1 MFKVVDSA
9 VPIACWSCSIGH
21 NDSTL
26 FCPHCSKIQPP
37 PGGDYFSVFG
47 LHPKLNLD
55 LPALEHEFHRLSRKL
70 HPDRFARSEENEK
83 QWSLA
88 DTALLND
95 AYRTLK
101 DPLRRTEYLLKLE
114 GAEIGEEHIGKERKD
129 TSRAPADLLEEVF
142 ELNMQLEEMRA
153 ARTAG
158 ATDSA
163 LHSSDEDLSLHP
175 SEQRSLIGDPEPL
188 GTSELQVSLE
198 QAKRKFDVLLEAVDE
213 DLRDAWQAWDSGDAA
228 TRLSSQKR
236 MVALLDR
243 RRYISNLVRDVNE
256 VLGA

>member
-1 MFKVVDSA
+1 MLKVIDSA
-9 VPIACWSCSIGH
+9 VPVACWSCSIGH

-47 LHPKLNLD
+47 LEPRLNLD
-55 LPALEHEFHRLSRKL
+55 LSALEHEFHRLSRKL
-70 HPDRFARSEENEK
+70 HPDRFARALENEK

-101 DPLRRTEYLLKLE
+101 DPLRRTEYLLKLL
-114 GAEIGEEHIGKERKD
+114 GAKLAADDERKEGKGAG
-129 TSRAPADLLEEVF
+129 APADLLEEVF

-153 ARTAG
+153 ARETGEA
-158 ATDSA
+158 
-163 LHSSDEDLSLHP
+163 
-175 SEQRSLIGDPEPL
+175 DPM
-188 GTSELQVSLE
+188 LQVSLE
-198 QAKRKFDVLLEAVDE
+198 QAKRKFDQLLEAVDE
-213 DLRDAWQAWDSGDAA
+213 DLRGEWNLWDEGDAGVRA
-228 TRLSSQKR
+228 AAQRR

-243 RRYISNLVRDVNE
+243 RRYLSNLVRDVNE
-256 VLGA
+256 VLGD

>member
-1 MFKVVDSA
+1 MFKVLDSA

-37 PGGDYFSVFG
+37 PGGDFFSVFG
-47 LHPKLNLD
+47 LEPRLNLD

-70 HPDRFARSEENEK
+70 HPDRFARAGENEK
-83 QWSLA
+83 QFSLA

-101 DPLRRTEYLLKLE
+101 DPLRRTEYLLKLL
-114 GAEIGEEHIGKERKD
+114 GAEVGEEPESKEEKVARV
-129 TSRAPADLLEEVF
+129 PADLLEEVF

-153 ARTAG
+153 AIKAG
-158 ATDSA
+158 EKDPE
-163 LHSSDEDLSLHP
+163 LHS
-175 SEQRSLIGDPEPL
+175 G
-188 GTSELQVSLE
+188 LE
-198 QAKRKFDVLLEAVDE
+198 QAKRRYDGLLVDVDQ
-213 DLRDAWQAWDSGDAA
+213 DLRMQWQAWDEGDAA
-228 TRLSSQKR
+228 VRASAQRR

-243 RRYISNLVRDVNE
+243 RRYLNNLVRDVTE
-256 VLGA
+256 TLGA

>member
-1 MFKVVDSA
+1 MMKVLDSA
-9 VPIACWSCSIGH
+9 VPIACWSCSVGH

-47 LHPKLNLD
+47 LEPKLNLD
-55 LPALEHEFHRLSRKL
+55 LSALEHEFHRLSRKL
-70 HPDRFARSEENEK
+70 HPDRFARAEENEK

-101 DPLRRTEYLLKLE
+101 DPLHRTEYLLKLE
-114 GAEIGEEHIGKERKD
+114 GAEIGEEFAAANGKDRKD
-129 TSRAPADLLEEVF
+129 PSRVPADLLEEVF

-153 ARTAG
+153 ARKTG
-158 ATDSA
+158 
-163 LHSSDEDLSLHP
+163 EQDL
-175 SEQRSLIGDPEPL
+175 Q
-188 GTSELQVSLE
+188 LQASLE
-198 QAKRKFDVLLEAVDE
+198 QAKRKFDVLLNDVDQE
-213 DLRDAWQAWDSGDAA
+213 LHIQWKVWDESEGAA
-228 TRLSSQKR
+228 RKTAQKT

-243 RRYISNLVRDVNE
+243 RRYLSNLVRDVNE